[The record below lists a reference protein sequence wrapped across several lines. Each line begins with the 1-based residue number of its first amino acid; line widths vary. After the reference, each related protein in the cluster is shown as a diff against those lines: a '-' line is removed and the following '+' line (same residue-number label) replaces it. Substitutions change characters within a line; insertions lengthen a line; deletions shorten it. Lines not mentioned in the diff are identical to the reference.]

1 MSNPLYMISRR
12 AAHWLNNSPRH
23 DMPSG
28 TESLAN
34 DCRTEQGNA
43 VLGILTRP
51 LGATAGDFRDK
62 PISDGGGAM
71 SRPLASA
78 VVAVL
83 SLAAGWFCRNG
94 PVYIRPDKPD
104 RRQPRRDLLRL
115 SATGALNH

>member
-1 MSNPLYMISRR
+1 MIVEQNRVTLFW
-12 AAHWLNNSPRH
+12 AAF
-23 DMPSG
+23 
-28 TESLAN
+28 
-34 DCRTEQGNA
+34 
-43 VLGILTRP
+43 ILTRP

-78 VVAVL
+78 VVAAL